1 MLCSVI
7 EGDGEV
13 REVSIVLLVSRWAL
27 GKAIVIIIDLL
38 LEHCNLGLKSFHLL
52 SVDIVSN
59 SDDVSES
66 IDDGPELVWGWVRS
80 GSEDVLNGSGREG
93 ESPRVSG
100 SECDPC
106 SLLSEVS
113 RP

>member
-13 REVSIVLLVSRWAL
+13 QEVSVVLLIPRWAL
-27 GKAIVIIIDLL
+27 GEAIVVIVDLL
-38 LEHCNLGLKSFHLL
+38 LEHCDLGLKSFHLL

-59 SDDVSES
+59 PDGVSES

-80 GSEDVLNGSGREG
+80 GSEDVLYGSGGER
-93 ESPRVSG
+93 ESPGVG
-100 SECDPC
+100 GGKGDPC
-106 SLLSEVS
+106 SLLGEVS
-113 RP
+113 CL